1 MEEERGLSLSLP
13 SLCCW
18 LRAVQAS
25 VLALPS
31 LLNKAASCEQAS
43 AVSHGSSK
51 EISISCLI
59 NYCLISHTHFFP
71 SGAFYP
77 GHRMVLDQA
86 GVDMTLSEHGLMGDK
101 GQRKAVVPLASE

>member
-1 MEEERGLSLSLP
+1 MNRLV
-13 SLCCW
+13 LCS
-18 LRAVQAS
+18 R
-25 VLALPS
+25 
-31 LLNKAASCEQAS
+31 
-43 AVSHGSSK
+43 GSSK

-59 NYCLISHTHFFP
+59 NYCLISHSHFFP

-86 GVDMTLSEHGLMGDK
+86 GVDMTLAEHGLMGDK